1 MRRVLAV
8 LSSVT
13 LAATVALAPAEATA
27 ATPRVASGGG
37 QGTADGTTPFSQFGF
52 DVVQHPDG
60 RVTGSFNCLMAGV
73 SEFPGFDLMAV
84 RGQVT
89 SAEFSGDQVSF
100 TGTGMFQT
108 GNQGRSPATYQV
120 VVTEGGPG
128 EGTLKLTLLTPF
140 EFVLPTEH
148 VLKGQISVR

>member
-8 LSSVT
+8 LASLA

-27 ATPRVASGGG
+27 AAAQFASGGG
-37 QGTADGTTPFSQFGF
+37 QGTTDAATPFSQFGF
-52 DVVQHPDG
+52 EVARHPDG
-60 RVTGSFNCLMAGV
+60 RVTGSFNCLMAGI
-73 SEFPGFDLMAV
+73 SEVPGFDLMAV

-100 TGTGMFQT
+100 TGTGMLQT
-108 GNQGRSPATYQV
+108 GNQGRTLATFRV

-128 EGTLKLTLLTPF
+128 DGTLQLTLLTPF
-140 EFVLPTEH
+140 ELVLPTEH
-148 VLKGQISVR
+148 VLNGQISLR